1 MENTSRHYNRPTI
14 FRTANKLRK
23 NGYSLSRAFI
33 IAWTLAKGREVK
45 VNGTTFSTRQEAIVR
60 LTRYPM
66 EQVRFTLLREESN
79 PHDKNAVSVMV
90 SVNGSQAYKIGYIP
104 AIIAPT
110 VSAILNNG
118 TAIRA
123 QLKAI
128 VGGIGHAVN
137 YGLRLNMSL

>member
-1 MENTSRHYNRPTI
+1 M
-14 FRTANKLRK
+14 
-23 NGYSLSRAFI
+23 
-33 IAWTLAKGREVK
+33 
-45 VNGTTFSTRQEAIVR
+45 
-60 LTRYPM
+60 TRYPM

-79 PHDKNAVSVMV
+79 LHDKNAVSVMV

-104 AIIAPT
+104 AVIAPAI
-110 VSAILNNG
+110 SAMLNNG
-118 TAIRA
+118 TAISA

>member
-1 MENTSRHYNRPTI
+1 MTTSRNTLSRI
-14 FRTANKLRK
+14 CRTANKLRK
-23 NGYSLSRAFI
+23 NGYSLSQAFV
-33 IAWTLAKGREVK
+33 IAWTLAKGHEVK
-45 VNGTTFSTRQEAIVR
+45 VNGTTFSTRQEAIER

-79 PHDKNAVSVMV
+79 LHDKNAVSVMV

-104 AIIAPT
+104 AVIAPT

-118 TAIRA
+118 TAIRT

-128 VGGIGHAVN
+128 VGGIA
-137 YGLRLNMSL
+137 RL